1 MQIQFTTKDKVTTA
15 AVTGKIDTETA
26 AQFQQELSTVDKE
39 NKLVLDFSD
48 VEMITSAGLR
58 SLVVIRLRFPDDKME
73 IVNVS
78 EDVYEVFTMTGFE
91 EMIPIRRA
99 DRDMA
104 SFVRL
109 SLKDFLAKKVA
120 EEKGRIAMIA
130 GGTEPVPAGQERPE
144 GVSASGGEIFTWADV
159 DRLSQII
166 AKDLYDQGV
175 RRGTHVGIMG
185 MNSVN
190 WVLTFFAIQKLGAIA
205 LLVNFNL
212 KAGEVQNISK
222 IGDITHLCIGDIAD
236 QTEPQEF
243 ISAVCDPARSLI
255 RHTYSI
261 AGSVHFR
268 DREDEYE
275 TLEGRF
281 AEHVDADSPAVVI
294 FTSGST
300 GNPKAVL
307 LSAYNLLNSA
317 SLFAGVYHVGPEDKC
332 CQVPPLFHI
341 LGLVCGLLG
350 NMIADSIVVIPKNI
364 RTATIMQTISAEQC
378 TQLYS
383 VPTLL
388 LAIAASKSFDPAQVA
403 SLKCIMMAGASA
415 TPQQIIGLQEKFPNA
430 FFATAYGLSEMAPVS
445 LTCYQDTVEHVS
457 QTIGKPMDNVEV
469 KIVNLETGEECPQ
482 GESGEITVR
491 GFNTMVCYYKLA
503 LDDQP
508 LDEEGWMHTGDLG
521 YIDAEGYIRLVGRAK
536 ELIIRGG
543 ENIAPGEIADAMT
556 QFPGVEDVKV
566 QGIPDDFY
574 GEIVGASVVMKAG
587 ASLDVDAMKAFLA
600 TRLAKYKI
608 PEYIFVYEKF
618 PMLPNGKVDAVGL
631 KKDMNKKAAEA
642 RAEAKK

>member
-1 MQIQFTTKDKVTTA
+1 MRIQFSTDHQVTTA
-15 AVTGKIDTETA
+15 AVSGKIDTESA
-26 AQFQQELSTVDKE
+26 AEFQEELSAVDKDQ
-39 NKLVLDFSD
+39 KLVLDFSD
-48 VEMITSAGLR
+48 VEIITSAGLR
-58 SLVVIRLRFPDDKME
+58 SLVVIRMRFPDDKME
-73 IVNVS
+73 IINVP
-78 EDVYEVFTMTGFE
+78 ENVYEVFDMTGFE

-104 SFVRL
+104 GFVQL
-109 SLKDFLAKKVA
+109 SMKDFLARKVA
-120 EEKGRIAMIA
+120 EERGRLALIAD
-130 GGTEPVPAGQERPE
+130 
-144 GVSASGGEIFTWADV
+144 GENYTWADV

-166 AKDLYDQGV
+166 AKDLSDQGV
-175 RRGTHVGIMG
+175 KRGTHVGIMG
-185 MNSVN
+185 MNSAN

-212 KAGEVQNISK
+212 KAGEVQNISR

-236 QTEPQEF
+236 PTEPDEF
-243 ISAVCDPARSLI
+243 VRIVSDPEHSLI

-261 AGSVHFR
+261 AGSIHFR

-275 TLEGRF
+275 ALEGRF
-281 AEHVDADSPAVVI
+281 AEPVEADSPAVVI

-317 SLFAGVYHVGPEDKC
+317 SIFARVYHVGPDDKC

-341 LGLVCGLLG
+341 LGLVCGLFG

-364 RTATIMQTISAEQC
+364 RTATIMETIASEQC

-388 LAIAASKSFDPAQVA
+388 LAIAASKSFDP
-403 SLKCIMMAGASA
+403 SLVSSLRCVMMAGASA
-415 TPQQIIGLQEKFPNA
+415 TPQQITDLQKKFPNA

-445 LTCYQDTVEHVS
+445 LTAYKDTVEHVS
-457 QTIGKPMDNVEV
+457 QTIGKPMENVEV
-469 KIVNLETGEECPQ
+469 KIVNPVNGAECPQ
-482 GESGEITVR
+482 GESGEIVVK
-491 GFNTMVCYYKLA
+491 GFNTMVCYYRLSIN
-503 LDDQP
+503 DQP
-508 LDEEGWMHTGDLG
+508 LDEHGWLHTGDLG
-521 YIDAEGYIRLVGRAK
+521 YIDEEGYIRLVGRAK

-556 QFPGVEDVKV
+556 EYPGVADVKV

-574 GEIVGASVVMKAG
+574 GEIVGASVVMKKG
-587 ASLDVDAMKAFLA
+587 APPLDIDAMRTFLA
-600 TRLAKYKI
+600 TKLAKYKI
-608 PEYIFVYEKF
+608 PEHIFVYNAF

-631 KKDMNKKAAEA
+631 KKDMNKKAADM
-642 RAEAKK
+642 RAQVFLKSSKND